1 MSPLNDI
8 HALQSEIVKLQT
20 ELDSL
25 KTGEEI
31 TIANYLLARLQQIG
45 VKVIRFGYYRPPL
58 PCSPILSI
66 SSGSP
71 EILISN
77 SL

>member
-45 VKVIRFGYYRPPL
+45 VKVIRFGYYHLPL
-58 PCSPILSI
+58 PCSLVLSI
-66 SSGSP
+66 SSESP